1 MRDLESDAGLVE
13 RRDLVGCGICR
24 GMRDLAG
31 CGIDREAGF
40 GVNAGFGGRDAGFIE
55 GCAIWRD
62 ARFGRRRDLA

>member
-31 CGIDREAGF
+31 C
-40 GVNAGFGGRDAGFIE
+40 
-55 GCAIWRD
+55 AIWRD
-62 ARFGRRRDLA
+62 AGLIERRDLA